1 MLSVTEGYGVSS
13 DWQQAI
19 HDEQKDSVAKD
30 EGHLES
36 RPVHSLGRQQEA
48 KEVNCIT
55 PVLFEFIFLGVFDLY
70 KNNFLKMKINFQYKF
85 AYFWLWLFIVVYSYN
100 QLT

>member
-48 KEVNCIT
+48 KEVNCDEKGAWVQEVYHIHSG
-55 PVLFEFIFLGVFDLY
+55 PAPQSE
-70 KNNFLKMKINFQYKF
+70 
-85 AYFWLWLFIVVYSYN
+85 LWKE
-100 QLT
+100 